1 MNISEYQNY
10 HETKSH
16 TSSEFPYNTYLCS
29 IPLDFALVPLHWH
42 SELELIVIKKGR
54 GIVSVD
60 LERRPVCAGDIV
72 FIRPGQLHFIEQDD
86 RQSME
91 YENILFKEDLLITSR
106 ADLCAQQFLY
116 PLLSGEI
123 PSATFFTPAL
133 SCYKAVTD
141 CFQQI
146 DLLCAARPE
155 GYQLAVKGV
164 LFHFFFILISN
175 QKNMEEKTAPQS
187 KALEKLK
194 TILKYVEEHYD
205 ERITIDHMAE
215 LTYYSKSHFMKFF
228 KTHMGSSFIEYLN
241 DYRLTMAERMLRS
254 SDDSVLE
261 IAGKSGFEN
270 LSYFNRMFKR
280 KYGCSPGKW
289 RNRLTEEYTVN

>member
-72 FIRPGQLHFIEQDD
+72 FIRPGQLHSIEQDD

-91 YENILFKEDLLITSR
+91 YENILFKENLLITSR
-106 ADLCAQQFLY
+106 ADLCARQFLY

-175 QKNMEEKTAPQS
+175 QKNMEEKNQKKRLPS
-187 KALEKLK
+187 PRLW
-194 TILKYVEEHYD
+194 
-205 ERITIDHMAE
+205 
-215 LTYYSKSHFMKFF
+215 KS
-228 KTHMGSSFIEYLN
+228 
-241 DYRLTMAERMLRS
+241 
-254 SDDSVLE
+254 
-261 IAGKSGFEN
+261 
-270 LSYFNRMFKR
+270 
-280 KYGCSPGKW
+280 
-289 RNRLTEEYTVN
+289 